1 MNAIIKKYSRG
12 WKVKFTF
19 DGDAPDIY
27 IDKYYTRSP
36 TAVRAA
42 RRAIDRMRDRSVEIY
57 VTKKGKELI
66 VGYW

>member
-19 DGDAPDIY
+19 DGDTPDLY
-27 IDKYYTRSP
+27 IDKYYTRYT
-36 TAVRAA
+36 TAFRAA
-42 RRAIDRMRDRSVEIY
+42 KRAIDRMRDRSVEIY

>member
-1 MNAIIKKYSRG
+1 MNAIIKKFSRG

-19 DGDAPDIY
+19 DGDAPDLY
-27 IDKYYTRSP
+27 IDKYYTRDT
-36 TAVRAA
+36 TAIRAA
-42 RRAIDRMRDRSVEIY
+42 KRAIDRMRDRSVEIY

>member
-12 WKVKFTF
+12 WRVKFTF
-19 DGDAPDIY
+19 DGDAPDLY
-27 IDKYYTRSP
+27 IDKYYTRYT
-36 TAVRAA
+36 TAFRAA
-42 RRAIDRMRDRSVEIY
+42 KRAIVRMRNESTTIY